1 MSGAVFLRLESV
13 GKRFGEH
20 TVLASISLDVER
32 GEFLTLLGESGS
44 GKTTLLRILAGF
56 EEATA
61 GRILLE
67 DQRLDAMPPHRRPI
81 HTVFQS
87 YALFPHMSVFDN
99 VAYGLRVRGCA
110 REEMTSRV
118 DAALEKVRMERFATH
133 FPRQI
138 SGGQKQRVAL
148 ARALVNRPQVLLLDE
163 PLSALDANL
172 RLEMQREL
180 KLLQREVG
188 ITFIFVTHDQSE
200 ALAISDR
207 VVLLHHGKI
216 EQCGTPRAIYS
227 TPRTAYAASFLGKSN
242 LVAAVVRQGVADCG
256 AFSVPVKLPDGPVTF
271 SLRPECIAPAW
282 QAGEQLVQFAA
293 EVVAEQFHGADS
305 LLTLRCAGGMELSAR
320 VAGPLSNGG
329 GFAFQ
334 AARSGPAGAGIEC
347 AGHASPHGW
356 WPLRPSPGSRS
367 FSLRLTACS
376 SVTASGAWTPASSCF
391 TTRRWPTTRISRPIR
406 STSPSFSAPCASP
419 SRSWCSRC

>member
-1 MSGAVFLRLESV
+1 MERSKGQPVTHAFLRLEGV

-20 TVLASISLDVER
+20 VVLESISIDIER

-56 EEATA
+56 EQATA
-61 GRILLE
+61 GNIFLE
-67 DQRLDAMPPHRRPI
+67 GRPLDAIPPHRRPI

-99 VAYGLRVRGCA
+99 VAYGLRVRGCG
-110 REEMTSRV
+110 RDEMVSRV
-118 DAALEKVRMERFATH
+118 GAALEKVHMERFSKH

-180 KLLQREVG
+180 KGLQREVG
-188 ITFIFVTHDQSE
+188 ITFVFVTHDQNE

-207 VVLLHHGKI
+207 VVLLRQGKV

-242 LVAAVVRQGVADCG
+242 LITGVVQQGVAVCG
-256 AFSVPVKLPDGPVTF
+256 AFSVPVDLADGPVTF
-271 SLRPECIAPAW
+271 SLRPECIAPASE
-282 QAGEQLVQFAA
+282 ATEPLVQFAA

-305 LLTLRCAGGMELSAR
+305 LLTLRCAPGNELSAR
-320 VAGPLSNGG
+320 VAGNHNGG
-329 GFAFQ
+329 TFAFHPQ
-334 AARSGPAGAGIEC
+334 DLV
-347 AGHASPHGW
+347 
-356 WPLRPSPGSRS
+356 PLEGE
-367 FSLRLTACS
+367 
-376 SVTASGAWTPASSCF
+376 
-391 TTRRWPTTRISRPIR
+391 
-406 STSPSFSAPCASP
+406 
-419 SRSWCSRC
+419 

>member
-20 TVLASISLDVER
+20 TVLASISLDVEQ
-32 GEFLTLLGESGS
+32 GEFLPLLGESGS

-61 GRILLE
+61 GRILLD
-67 DQRLDAMPPHRRPI
+67 DQRLDALPPHRRPI

-110 REEMTSRV
+110 RAEMTARV
-118 DAALEKVRMERFATH
+118 NEALEKVHMARFARH

-138 SGGQKQRVAL
+138 SGGQKKRVAL
-148 ARALVNRPQVLLLDE
+148 ARALVNRPRLLLLDE

-172 RLEMQREL
+172 RLEM
-180 KLLQREVG
+180 QREVG

-242 LVAAVVRQGVADCG
+242 LVTGTVEQGVADCG
-256 AFSVPVKLPDGPVTF
+256 AFSVPVDLPDGPVTF
-271 SLRPECIAPAW
+271 SLRPECIAPASEKT
-282 QAGEQLVQFAA
+282 GGQLVQFVAD
-293 EVVAEQFHGADS
+293 VV
-305 LLTLRCAGGMELSAR
+305 
-320 VAGPLSNGG
+320 
-329 GFAFQ
+329 
-334 AARSGPAGAGIEC
+334 
-347 AGHASPHGW
+347 
-356 WPLRPSPGSRS
+356 
-367 FSLRLTACS
+367 
-376 SVTASGAWTPASSCF
+376 
-391 TTRRWPTTRISRPIR
+391 
-406 STSPSFSAPCASP
+406 
-419 SRSWCSRC
+419 

>member
-1 MSGAVFLRLESV
+1 MTAAPFLRLEGV

-20 TVLASISLDVER
+20 TVLASITLDVEQ

-56 EEATA
+56 EAPSA
-61 GRILLE
+61 GRVLLDGE
-67 DQRLDAMPPHRRPI
+67 RLDTIPPHKRPI

-99 VAYGLRVRGCA
+99 VAYGLRVRGCP
-110 REEMTSRV
+110 RHEMTARV
-118 DAALEKVRMERFATH
+118 EESLEKVRMAEFAKH
-133 FPRQI
+133 YPRQI

-148 ARALVNRPQVLLLDE
+148 ARSLVNRPRLLLLDE

-180 KLLQREVG
+180 KSLQREVG

-207 VVLLHHGKI
+207 VVLLRNGKV

-242 LVAAVVRQGVADCG
+242 LIPAQVLEGMANCG
-256 AFSVPVKLPDGPVTF
+256 AFTVPVKLADGPATF
-271 SLRPECIAPAW
+271 SLRPECIAPGT
-282 QAGEQLVQFAA
+282 AGVPFAA
-293 EVVAEQFHGADS
+293 EIVAEQFHGADS
-305 LLTLRCAGGMELSAR
+305 LLTLRTEEGLELTAR
-320 VAGPLSNGG
+320 ISGPVTSGC

-334 AARSGPAGAGIEC
+334 AADLV
-347 AGHASPHGW
+347 
-356 WPLRPSPGSRS
+356 PLEQE
-367 FSLRLTACS
+367 
-376 SVTASGAWTPASSCF
+376 
-391 TTRRWPTTRISRPIR
+391 
-406 STSPSFSAPCASP
+406 
-419 SRSWCSRC
+419 

>member
-1 MSGAVFLRLESV
+1 MSALLRLENV

-20 TVLASISLDVER
+20 MVLASISLDVEQ

-56 EEATA
+56 EDATS

-67 DQRLDAMPPHRRPI
+67 DARLDAMPPHRRPI

-87 YALFPHMSVFDN
+87 YALFPHMSVFEN

-110 REEMTSRV
+110 RGEMNARVEE
-118 DAALEKVRMERFATH
+118 ALTKVHMGQFAKH

-148 ARALVNRPQVLLLDE
+148 ARALVNRPRLLLLDE

-180 KLLQREVG
+180 KVLQREVG

-207 VVLLHHGKI
+207 VVLLRHGKV
-216 EQCGTPRAIYS
+216 EQCGTPRAIYA

-242 LVAAVVRQGVADCG
+242 LVEGTVRHGVADC
-256 AFSVPVKLPDGPVTF
+256 ADFSVPVKVADGAATF
-271 SLRPECIAPAW
+271 SLRPECIVPVTETAPAG
-282 QAGEQLVQFAA
+282 AHVVPFVA

-305 LLTLRCAGGMELSAR
+305 LLTLRCASGMELSAR
-320 VAGPLSNGG
+320 VAGPRGNGG
-329 GFAFQ
+329 WFAFQ
-334 AARSGPAGAGIEC
+334 AQD
-347 AGHASPHGW
+347 
-356 WPLRPSPGSRS
+356 LV
-367 FSLRLTACS
+367 SLEQE
-376 SVTASGAWTPASSCF
+376 
-391 TTRRWPTTRISRPIR
+391 
-406 STSPSFSAPCASP
+406 
-419 SRSWCSRC
+419 

>member
-1 MSGAVFLRLESV
+1 MSSFLSLEGVS
-13 GKRFGEH
+13 KRFGEH
-20 TVLASISLDVER
+20 TVLESISVDVEQ

-56 EEATA
+56 EEPTT

-67 DQRLDAMPPHRRPI
+67 GQRLDVMPPHRRPI

-110 REEMTSRV
+110 RDEMTSRV
-118 DAALEKVRMERFATH
+118 GEALEKVRMERFAKH

-148 ARALVNRPQVLLLDE
+148 ARALVNRPRLLLLDE

-180 KLLQREVG
+180 KMLQREDG

-207 VVLLHHGKI
+207 VVLLRHGRI
-216 EQCGTPRAIYS
+216 EQCGTPRDIYS

-242 LVAAVVRQGVADCG
+242 LIAGIVKQGVADCG
-256 AFSVPVKLPDGPVTF
+256 AFWLPVDLADGPVTF
-271 SLRPECIAPAW
+271 SLRPECITPVLKANN
-282 QAGEQLVQFAA
+282 LMVQFAA
-293 EVVAEQFHGADS
+293 TVVAEQFHGANS
-305 LLTLRCAGGMELSAR
+305 LLTLRSASGIELSAQ
-320 VAGPLSNGG
+320 VAGYPSGG
-329 GFAFQ
+329 SFAF
-334 AARSGPAGAGIEC
+334 
-347 AGHASPHGW
+347 
-356 WPLRPSPGSRS
+356 WPQDLVP
-367 FSLRLTACS
+367 LEKE
-376 SVTASGAWTPASSCF
+376 
-391 TTRRWPTTRISRPIR
+391 
-406 STSPSFSAPCASP
+406 
-419 SRSWCSRC
+419 

>member
-1 MSGAVFLRLESV
+1 MSAFLRLEGV

-20 TVLASISLDVER
+20 VVLASVSLEVEQ

-61 GRILLE
+61 GRVLLE
-67 DQRLDAMPPHRRPI
+67 DQRLDALLPHRRPI

-87 YALFPHMSVFDN
+87 YALFPHMSGFDN

-110 REEMTSRV
+110 RGETITRV
-118 DAALEKVRMERFATH
+118 GEALEKVRMEKFAKH
-133 FPRQI
+133 YPRQI

-148 ARALVNRPQVLLLDE
+148 ARALVNHPRLLLLDE

-180 KLLQREVG
+180 KLLQRDIG

-207 VVLLHHGKI
+207 VVLLHHGKV
-216 EQCGTPRAIYS
+216 EQRGAPRTIYS

-242 LVAAVVRQGVADCG
+242 LVTGTVRQKVANCG
-256 AFSVPVKLPDGPVTF
+256 DFAVPIDLPDGPVTF
-271 SLRPECIAPAW
+271 SLRPECVVPA
-282 QAGEQLVQFAA
+282 
-293 EVVAEQFHGADS
+293 
-305 LLTLRCAGGMELSAR
+305 
-320 VAGPLSNGG
+320 
-329 GFAFQ
+329 
-334 AARSGPAGAGIEC
+334 
-347 AGHASPHGW
+347 
-356 WPLRPSPGSRS
+356 
-367 FSLRLTACS
+367 
-376 SVTASGAWTPASSCF
+376 
-391 TTRRWPTTRISRPIR
+391 
-406 STSPSFSAPCASP
+406 
-419 SRSWCSRC
+419 

>member
-1 MSGAVFLRLESV
+1 M
-13 GKRFGEH
+13 
-20 TVLASISLDVER
+20 
-32 GEFLTLLGESGS
+32 
-44 GKTTLLRILAGF
+44 LRILAGF

-110 REEMTSRV
+110 RGEMTSRV
-118 DAALEKVRMERFATH
+118 KEALEKVRMERFAKH

-148 ARALVNRPQVLLLDE
+148 ARALVNRPRLLLLDE

-207 VVLLHHGKI
+207 VVLLRNGKV
-216 EQCGTPRAIYS
+216 EQCGTPRAIYN

-242 LVAAVVRQGVADCG
+242 LVAGTVRQGVADCG

-271 SLRPECIAPAW
+271 SLRPECIAPAA
-282 QAGEQLVQFAA
+282 AGRRAA
-293 EVVAEQFHGADS
+293 GAICRRGSCRTVSRGRLLADPALCGRHGA
-305 LLTLRCAGGMELSAR
+305 LSAR
-320 VAGPLSNGG
+320 GRAAQQRRRLCLSGARPGPT
-329 GFAFQ
+329 
-334 AARSGPAGAGIEC
+334 GAGIN
-347 AGHASPHGW
+347 APAHASLHGW
-356 WPLRPSPGSRS
+356 WRFRPSPGLLS
-367 FSLRLTACS
+367 FSLRLTAFS
-376 SVTASGAWTPASSCF
+376 FATASGAWTPASRCF
-391 TTRRWPTTRISRPIR
+391 ATPR
-406 STSPSFSAPCASP
+406 
-419 SRSWCSRC
+419 

>member
-1 MSGAVFLRLESV
+1 VMS
-13 GKRFGEH
+13 
-20 TVLASISLDVER
+20 
-32 GEFLTLLGESGS
+32 
-44 GKTTLLRILAGF
+44 
-56 EEATA
+56 
-61 GRILLE
+61 
-67 DQRLDAMPPHRRPI
+67 PHRRPI

-110 REEMTSRV
+110 RDEMTSRV
-118 DAALEKVRMERFATH
+118 GEALGKVRMEQFAKH

-148 ARALVNRPQVLLLDE
+148 ARALVNRPRLLLLDE

-207 VVLLHHGKI
+207 VVLLHRGKV

-242 LVAAVVRQGVADCG
+242 LIAGTVRQGVADCG
-256 AFSVPVKLPDGPVTF
+256 AFSAPVTLADGPVTF
-271 SLRPECIAPAW
+271 SLRPECIVPAPE
-282 QAGEQLVQFAA
+282 GENGQLVKFVAD
-293 EVVAEQFHGADS
+293 VVAEQFHGADS

-320 VAGPLSNGG
+320 VAGPRNLG
-329 GFAFQ
+329 GFAF
-334 AARSGPAGAGIEC
+334 AA
-347 AGHASPHGW
+347 HN
-356 WPLRPSPGSRS
+356 L
-367 FSLRLTACS
+367 
-376 SVTASGAWTPASSCF
+376 VTLEHE
-391 TTRRWPTTRISRPIR
+391 
-406 STSPSFSAPCASP
+406 
-419 SRSWCSRC
+419 

>member
-1 MSGAVFLRLESV
+1 MSGFLCLEAV
-13 GKRFGEH
+13 GKRFGEQ
-20 TVLASISLDVER
+20 TVLESISLDVEQ

-61 GRILLE
+61 GRILL
-67 DQRLDAMPPHRRPI
+67 DGQRLDAVPPHRRPI

-87 YALFPHMSVFDN
+87 YALFPHMNVFDN

-110 REEMTSRV
+110 RDEMTTRV
-118 DAALEKVRMERFATH
+118 GEALEKVRMESFAKH
-133 FPRQI
+133 LPRQI

-148 ARALVNRPQVLLLDE
+148 ARALVNRPRLLLLDE

-207 VVLLHHGKI
+207 VVLLHHGKV
-216 EQCGTPRAIYS
+216 EQCGTPRTIYS

-242 LVAAVVRQGVADCG
+242 LVAGTVRQGVADCG
-256 AFSVPVKLPDGPVTF
+256 AFSAPVGLADGPVTF
-271 SLRPECIAPAW
+271 SLRPECIAPVW
-282 QAGEQLVQFAA
+282 EDTGESAGAICRRSSCGTVSRSRFSADAA
-293 EVVAEQFHGADS
+293 LCGRHGAFGA
-305 LLTLRCAGGMELSAR
+305 RCRAAPQRRRLCLSGR
-320 VAGPLSNGG
+320 KTWFP
-329 GFAFQ
+329 
-334 AARSGPAGAGIEC
+334 
-347 AGHASPHGW
+347 W
-356 WPLRPSPGSRS
+356 
-367 FSLRLTACS
+367 S
-376 SVTASGAWTPASSCF
+376 SE
-391 TTRRWPTTRISRPIR
+391 
-406 STSPSFSAPCASP
+406 
-419 SRSWCSRC
+419 

>member
-1 MSGAVFLRLESV
+1 MSGAAFLRLESV

-20 TVLASISLDVER
+20 TVLASISLDVEQ

-56 EEATA
+56 EEATS
-61 GRILLE
+61 GRILLDGE
-67 DQRLDAMPPHRRPI
+67 RLDAMPPHRRPI

-99 VAYGLRVRGCA
+99 VAYGLRVRGCSRA
-110 REEMTSRV
+110 VMTPRV
-118 DAALEKVRMERFATH
+118 NEALEKVRMEPFARH
-133 FPRQI
+133 FPQQI

-148 ARALVNRPQVLLLDE
+148 ARALVNRPRLLLLDE

-207 VVLLHHGKI
+207 VVLLRHGKV
-216 EQCGTPRAIYS
+216 EQCGSPRAIYN

-242 LVAAVVRQGVADCG
+242 LVGGVVRQGVADCG

-271 SLRPECIAPAW
+271 SLRPECIAPA
-282 QAGEQLVQFAA
+282 
-293 EVVAEQFHGADS
+293 
-305 LLTLRCAGGMELSAR
+305 
-320 VAGPLSNGG
+320 GP
-329 GFAFQ
+329 
-334 AARSGPAGAGIEC
+334 
-347 AGHASPHGW
+347 
-356 WPLRPSPGSRS
+356 SR
-367 FSLRLTACS
+367 R
-376 SVTASGAWTPASSCF
+376 ASGAICRRGSCR
-391 TTRRWPTTRISRPIR
+391 TVSRRRLL
-406 STSPSFSAPCASP
+406 C
-419 SRSWCSRC
+419 

>member
-1 MSGAVFLRLESV
+1 MSNFLRLENVS
-13 GKRFGEH
+13 KRFGEH

-56 EEATA
+56 EEATG

-67 DQRLDAMPPHRRPI
+67 DERLDALPPHRRPI

-110 REEMTSRV
+110 RDEMTARV
-118 DAALEKVRMERFATH
+118 EEALKKVHMEGFSKH

-148 ARALVNRPQVLLLDE
+148 ARALVNRPRLLLLDE

-180 KLLQREVG
+180 KVLQREVG

-207 VVLLHHGKI
+207 VVLLHHGKV

-242 LVAAVVRQGVADCG
+242 LIQGTVRQGVANCG
-256 AFSVPVKLPDGPVTF
+256 AFSAPVAVADGTATF
-271 SLRPECIAPAW
+271 SLRPECIAPIAENT
-282 QAGEQLVQFAA
+282 QPGDMLVQFVA

-305 LLTLRCAGGMELSAR
+305 LLTLHCSPGMELAAR
-320 VAGPLSNGG
+320 VAGPRTNGG
-329 GFAFQ
+329 RFAFRAQ
-334 AARSGPAGAGIEC
+334 DLV
-347 AGHASPHGW
+347 
-356 WPLRPSPGSRS
+356 PLEQE
-367 FSLRLTACS
+367 
-376 SVTASGAWTPASSCF
+376 
-391 TTRRWPTTRISRPIR
+391 
-406 STSPSFSAPCASP
+406 
-419 SRSWCSRC
+419 

>member
-1 MSGAVFLRLESV
+1 MSNFLRLENVS
-13 GKRFGEH
+13 KRFGEH

-56 EEATA
+56 EETTG

-67 DQRLDAMPPHRRPI
+67 DERLDALPPHRRPI

-110 REEMTSRV
+110 RDEMTARV
-118 DAALEKVRMERFATH
+118 EEALKKVHMEGFSKH

-148 ARALVNRPQVLLLDE
+148 ARALVNRPRLLLLDE

-180 KLLQREVG
+180 KVLQREVG

-207 VVLLHHGKI
+207 VVLLHHGKV

-242 LVAAVVRQGVADCG
+242 LIQGTVRQGVANCG
-256 AFSVPVKLPDGPVTF
+256 AFSAPVAVADGTATF
-271 SLRPECIAPAW
+271 SLRPECIAPIAENT
-282 QAGEQLVQFAA
+282 QPGDMLVQFVA

-305 LLTLRCAGGMELSAR
+305 LLTLHCSPGMELAAR
-320 VAGPLSNGG
+320 VAGPRTNGG
-329 GFAFQ
+329 RFAFRAQ
-334 AARSGPAGAGIEC
+334 DLV
-347 AGHASPHGW
+347 
-356 WPLRPSPGSRS
+356 PLEQE
-367 FSLRLTACS
+367 
-376 SVTASGAWTPASSCF
+376 
-391 TTRRWPTTRISRPIR
+391 
-406 STSPSFSAPCASP
+406 
-419 SRSWCSRC
+419 

>member
-1 MSGAVFLRLESV
+1 MSGPALAREPMNAAGGAVFLRLQNV

-20 TVLASISLDVER
+20 TVLESISLDVER

-56 EEATA
+56 EEATS

-67 DQRLDAMPPHRRPI
+67 EQRLDAMPPHRRPI

-110 REEMTSRV
+110 RDEMTTRV
-118 DAALEKVRMERFATH
+118 EEALKKVHMERFAKH

-148 ARALVNRPQVLLLDE
+148 ARALVNRPRLLLLDE

-207 VVLLHHGKI
+207 VVLLRHGKV
-216 EQCGTPRAIYS
+216 EQCGTPRAIYT

-242 LVAAVVRQGVADCG
+242 LVATTVKQGVADCG
-256 AFSVPVKLPDGPVTF
+256 AFSVPVELADGPATF
-271 SLRPECIAPAW
+271 SLRPECIAPA
-282 QAGEQLVQFAA
+282 AVATGEQLVQFAA

-305 LLTLRCAGGMELSAR
+305 LLTLRCAGGLELSAR
-320 VAGPLSNGG
+320 IAGPRTSG

-334 AARSGPAGAGIEC
+334 AQNLV
-347 AGHASPHGW
+347 
-356 WPLRPSPGSRS
+356 PLEQE
-367 FSLRLTACS
+367 
-376 SVTASGAWTPASSCF
+376 
-391 TTRRWPTTRISRPIR
+391 
-406 STSPSFSAPCASP
+406 
-419 SRSWCSRC
+419 